1 MLKESVG
8 QIFNNRKKVFS
19 YKSFDLTCM
28 TTYGQQHKLFYRVV
42 QTA

>member
-8 QIFNNRKKVFS
+8 LIFNNRKKVFS

-28 TTYGQQHKLFYRVV
+28 TDVWV
-42 QTA
+42 TA